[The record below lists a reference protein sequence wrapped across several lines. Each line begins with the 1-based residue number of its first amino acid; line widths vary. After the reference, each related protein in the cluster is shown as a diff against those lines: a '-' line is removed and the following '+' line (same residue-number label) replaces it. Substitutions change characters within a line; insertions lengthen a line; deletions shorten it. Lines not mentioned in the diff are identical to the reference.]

1 MFRCVLPQNNES
13 RHALLLI
20 RPNID
25 PIQRDYTMNKYFN
38 ISHRINDTNG
48 KISGYRPL
56 WAPGHTPSA
65 GDIDT
70 FEKVLRV
77 MGERKNGIM
86 EVMAVQLQ
94 CDFCNE
100 MDRDKLKVL
109 AVIGWGFRTICE
121 PCCLQR
127 RITTVY
133 FA

>member
-20 RPNID
+20 RPNIN
-25 PIQRDYTMNKYFN
+25 PIQRDYVMHESFS
-38 ISHRINDTNG
+38 ISRRINGTNA

-56 WAPGHTPSA
+56 WAHGHTPPA

-70 FEKVLRV
+70 FEKVLKV
-77 MGERKNGIM
+77 MGERKSGIM
-86 EVMAVQLQ
+86 EVLAVQLK

-100 MDRDKLKVL
+100 MDPDKLKIL
-109 AVIGWGFRTICE
+109 AVIGWGIRTMCE

-127 RITTVY
+127 RVTMVY
-133 FA
+133 FG